1 VLTAATAAAVREAPP
16 NSRRAAANTAHAAG
30 AASESPDALPAPTP
44 LTPPAT
50 TARRVAVITGTDA
63 TDRTAAAA
71 GEDLPVAEPPA
82 EPVTRAERDTRP
94 GVPGIVDPVLVDP
107 VLVEPVLVDPT
118 PAEPAAAL
126 DPADPVVSAN
136 AIGIDATAD
145 PTPNATANAPTRP
158 T

>member
-1 VLTAATAAAVREAPP
+1 
-16 NSRRAAANTAHAAG
+16 
-30 AASESPDALPAPTP
+30 

-63 TDRTAAAA
+63 TDRTAA
-71 GEDLPVAEPPA
+71 GEELPVAEPPA
-82 EPVTRAERDTRP
+82 DPATRAERDIRP
-94 GVPGIVDPVLVDP
+94 EGPDPVLV
-107 VLVEPVLVDPT
+107 
-118 PAEPAAAL
+118 EPAAAL

-136 AIGIDATAD
+136 ATGKEATAE

>member
-1 VLTAATAAAVREAPP
+1 MLTAATAAAVREAPP
-16 NSRRAAANTAHAAG
+16 NSRRAAANTAHAPG

-63 TDRTAAAA
+63 TDRTAAG
-71 GEDLPVAEPPA
+71 GEVLPVTTPPA
-82 EPVTRAERDTRP
+82 EPATRAERDTRP

-107 VLVEPVLVDPT
+107 VLVEP
-118 PAEPAAAL
+118 AAAL

-136 AIGIDATAD
+136 ATGKEATAE

>member
-1 VLTAATAAAVREAPP
+1 MLTAATAAAVREAPP
-16 NSRRAAANTAHAAG
+16 NSRRAAANTAHAPG
-30 AASESPDALPAPTP
+30 AASEFPDALPAPTP

-63 TDRTAAAA
+63 TDRTAAG
-71 GEDLPVAEPPA
+71 GEDLPVAAPPA
-82 EPVTRAERDTRP
+82 EPATRAERDTRP

-107 VLVEPVLVDPT
+107 VLVEP
-118 PAEPAAAL
+118 AAAL

-136 AIGIDATAD
+136 ATGKEATAE

>member
-1 VLTAATAAAVREAPP
+1 VLTAATAAAVREARP
-16 NSRRAAANTAHAAG
+16 NSRRAAANTAHAPG
-30 AASESPDALPAPTP
+30 AASEFPDALPAPTP

-63 TDRTAAAA
+63 TDRTAAG
-71 GEDLPVAEPPA
+71 GEVLPVTTPPA
-82 EPVTRAERDTRP
+82 EPATRAERDTRP
-94 GVPGIVDPVLVDP
+94 GVPGIVDPVLV
-107 VLVEPVLVDPT
+107 ES
-118 PAEPAAAL
+118 AAAL

-136 AIGIDATAD
+136 ATGKDATAD